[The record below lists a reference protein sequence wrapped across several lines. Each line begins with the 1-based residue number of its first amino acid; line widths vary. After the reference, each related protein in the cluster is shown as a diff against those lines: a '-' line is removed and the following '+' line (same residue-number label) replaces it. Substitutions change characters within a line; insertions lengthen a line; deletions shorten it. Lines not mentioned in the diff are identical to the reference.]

1 MRWETRDHVV
11 YCKQKHSSSPGPRAR
26 EIDAASH
33 GETYSYTVDKFWLVK
48 DIQSDGQLLLITRSG
63 KEHIIHPQDPN
74 LRRATI
80 WERWYYRKRYRKI
93 KSLLSNTS
101 MSPQHSR

>member
-1 MRWETRDHVV
+1 MRWETRDQVV

-26 EIDAASH
+26 GVDAASH

-48 DIQSDGQLLLITRSG
+48 DIRSDGQLLLITRTG
-63 KEHIIHPQDPN
+63 KEHIIDPYDPN

-93 KSLLSNTS
+93 ESLLSS
-101 MSPQHSR
+101 ESDSP